1 MKGGKEGENSCSDL
15 QVIKRVP
22 IWLCFSG
29 SLRCVSDASG
39 GLFQAGFC

>member
-1 MKGGKEGENSCSDL
+1 MKGGKEGESSCFDL
-15 QVIKRVP
+15 QVIKCVP

-39 GLFQAGFC
+39 GLFLGGFC